1 MGDGEGG
8 CIDHSNGKGQDDR
21 DRDSD
26 EFVVHP
32 NETYLI
38 SFYEN
43 VPCPC
48 EFEET
53 IACAG
58 IHACVCMCMYT
69 LYIHVCGVYMYE
81 GIFTPCYVP
90 AFVHPHM
97 YLHVPGVGR

>member
-1 MGDGEGG
+1 MGDGQGG
-8 CIDHSNGKGQDDR
+8 FIDHSNGKGQDDP
-21 DRDSD
+21 DSD

-58 IHACVCMCMYT
+58 IHACVCMCMYN
-69 LYIHVCGVYMYE
+69 
-81 GIFTPCYVP
+81 
-90 AFVHPHM
+90 FVHSC
-97 YLHVPGVGR
+97 LWCAHV